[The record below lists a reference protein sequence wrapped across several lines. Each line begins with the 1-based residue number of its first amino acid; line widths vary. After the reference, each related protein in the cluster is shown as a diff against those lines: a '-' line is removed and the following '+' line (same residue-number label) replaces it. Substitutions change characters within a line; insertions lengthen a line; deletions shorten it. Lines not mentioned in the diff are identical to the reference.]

1 MELIHVC
8 RNGQP
13 CYLTVDCYRFFGHA
27 RWDKNHYRSEEEEQL
42 GRQHDPVTHQKQFLL
57 DQQLCDQDALR
68 KIGKELEAEMDAAL
82 TYALEAA
89 EPEQN
94 IMFEDV
100 YAVDEASSRS
110 GGPAMTNS
118 SKKSKEITC
127 RDALRSEL
135 EKEIEQDA
143 TVVVIGEEVGRYVGT
158 YGVSQGLLERFGEKR
173 VFDTSIS
180 EADKAI
186 AEIPALTADTLTRII
201 AEEGAT
207 TEVGALITEVET
219 REPS

>member
-1 MELIHVC
+1 M
-8 RNGQP
+8 
-13 CYLTVDCYRFFGHA
+13 
-27 RWDKNHYRSEEEEQL
+27 
-42 GRQHDPVTHQKQFLL
+42 
-57 DQQLCDQDALR
+57 
-68 KIGKELEAEMDAAL
+68 
-82 TYALEAA
+82 
-89 EPEQN
+89 
-94 IMFEDV
+94 
-100 YAVDEASSRS
+100 
-110 GGPAMTNS
+110 
-118 SKKSKEITC
+118 
-127 RDALRSEL
+127 